1 MSTPEP
7 QPLDQNGN
15 PIAPPADQQ
24 SPLGPDGTPLVPGTP
39 DSQIVA
45 DRADAPAVVRTDAL
59 NQIADDLQKVI
70 TELGQDLSAA
80 VQSDEKSHRLEGI
93 ALRVALDA
101 LQGAHRVIANYQEPS
116 TGPAV
121 SSGVVGSS

>member
-1 MSTPEP
+1 MSTPET

-15 PIAPPADQQ
+15 PIAPDVLHA

-39 DSQIVA
+39 DAQIVS

-70 TELGQDLSAA
+70 VELGQDLSEA
-80 VQSDEKSHRLEGI
+80 VQSDEKFKRLEGI

-101 LQGAHRVIANYQEPS
+101 LQGAHRVIANYVEPS
-116 TGPAV
+116 TGPV
-121 SSGVVGSS
+121 VTSGVVGSA